1 MNDVI
6 FTYDDSMIFLFGF
19 CCFFVGI
26 AIMFA
31 IHRVIFDYYDEDAKQ
46 EIYNLKCQVKTLE
59 GDNYELQQ
67 RIIQLNTQLS
77 HKEQDPSIVVEHMIH
92 HTFATPAD
100 VADLDFL
107 EG

>member
-1 MNDVI
+1 MLE
-6 FTYDDSMIFLFGF
+6 FMIGAASFFCGF
-19 CCFFVGI
+19 

-31 IHRVIFDYYDEDAKQ
+31 IHRVMFDYYDDDARTDILELKK
-46 EIYNLKCQVKTLE
+46 ENSNLKAEIAEYKRT
-59 GDNYELQQ
+59 
-67 RIIQLNTQLS
+67 LNTINVEI
-77 HKEQDPSIVVEHMIH
+77 KEV

>member
-46 EIYNLKCQVKTLE
+46 EIYDLKCEVTALK
-59 GDNYELQQ
+59 GDNFEMKAQIEEYK
-67 RIIQLNTQLS
+67 RTLNTINVEI
-77 HKEQDPSIVVEHMIH
+77 KEV

-100 VADLDFL
+100 VADLEFL

>member
-1 MNDVI
+1 MLE
-6 FTYDDSMIFLFGF
+6 FMIGAASFFCGF
-19 CCFFVGI
+19 
-26 AIMFA
+26 ALMFA

-46 EIYNLKCQVKTLE
+46 EIYDLKCMNKALE
-59 GDNYELQQ
+59 GDNFELKVQIEEYK
-67 RIIQLNTQLS
+67 RTLNTINVEI
-77 HKEQDPSIVVEHMIH
+77 KEV

>member
-1 MNDVI
+1 MLE
-6 FTYDDSMIFLFGF
+6 FMIGAAGF
-19 CCFFVGI
+19 ICGF

-31 IHRVIFDYYDEDAKQ
+31 IHRVLFDYYDEDAKE
-46 EIYNLKCQVKTLE
+46 EILRLKNENRELLTEIDEQKRTLNKINVE
-59 GDNYELQQ
+59 
-67 RIIQLNTQLS
+67 I
-77 HKEQDPSIVVEHMIH
+77 KEI